1 MRKYSINIFYK
12 FKPFIPRWLQIAI
25 RRQIVQ
31 YRLTRYSHIWPINEK
46 AGAPPENWPG
56 WPEGKRF
63 ALILTHDVDTSKG
76 QDRCRNLA
84 QLEMKLGFR
93 SSFNFVPRRYKV
105 SAELRNFLTEHG
117 FEVGVHGLYHDGQYY
132 HSYRIW
138 AERSRIINQYLKE
151 WDSCGFRSPS
161 MHHNLDWIRD
171 LDIQYDCSTFDTDPF
186 EPYSD
191 SVGTIFPFW
200 VKGNDEQKGYVELPY
215 TLPQDFTLF
224 IMLKEKGIDIWKRK
238 LNWIIQK
245 GGMALVI
252 VHPDYMSFDGDGF
265 GLEDYP
271 SQYYVEFLQYIKTT
285 YPEMYWHAPPMKL
298 AKWWANQAFPLC
310 QNVTAPSNIASLIM
324 IPTLWQL
331 NLFSNPLQVV
341 DFFQYVL

>member
-1 MRKYSINIFYK
+1 MHKYSLKTYYK
-12 FKPFIPRWLQIAI
+12 LKPLIPRWLQVKI
-25 RRQIVQ
+25 RRQIIQ
-31 YRLTRYSHIWPINEK
+31 YKLARHSHIWPINEK

-105 SAELRNFLTEHG
+105 SAELRNFLTENN

-132 HSYRIW
+132 DSYRLW
-138 AERSRIINQYLKE
+138 TARAKAINQYLKE
-151 WDSCGFRSPS
+151 WHSCGFRSPS
-161 MHHNLDWIRD
+161 MHHNFDWIRD
-171 LDIQYDCSTFDTDPF
+171 LDILYDSSSFDTDPF

-191 SVGTIFPFW
+191 GVGTIFPFW
-200 VKGNDEQKGYVELPY
+200 IKGDGGQKGYVELPY

-224 IMLKEKGIDIWKRK
+224 IMLKEKAIDIWKRK
-238 LNWIIQK
+238 LDWIVQK
-245 GGMALVI
+245 GGMALVN
-252 VHPDYMSFDGDGF
+252 VHPDYMNFDGNRF

-271 SQYYVEFLQYIKTT
+271 FQYYIEFLQYMKTK
-285 YPEMYWHAPPMKL
+285 YSGMYWHVLPMEL
-298 AKWWANQAFPLC
+298 AKWLGKHLYQLSFSLEANC
-310 QNVTAPSNIASLIM
+310 HASENR
-324 IPTLWQL
+324 QH
-331 NLFSNPLQVV
+331 S
-341 DFFQYVL
+341 